1 LPTKKPSRL
10 WESLLGLVVA
20 VVFVMLVMFTACFAH
35 VLLRIGVER
44 LLAARRAEVIPI
56 LSRKT
61 VYNITGTAPDGV
73 NMRRLKLDWKESEEE
88 LKTLYLKEKDAQ
100 NRMRL
105 QGLWLL
111 RQGRQIR
118 DVAAAIGCHPR
129 TVQDWIAWYRQG
141 GLAEVLRHR
150 HGGHTS
156 QRCRLSQEKIAEL
169 KQKAAEGQFRRIQ
182 DAVDWVKE
190 RYKVT
195 YTWSGMY
202 SLFRREGLRKKVPRP
217 ANPKASSEEQEA
229 WKKGGFVMP

>member
-1 LPTKKPSRL
+1 MD
-10 WESLLGLVVA
+10 EG
-20 VVFVMLVMFTACFAH
+20 
-35 VLLRIGVER
+35 
-44 LLAARRAEVIPI
+44 
-56 LSRKT
+56 
-61 VYNITGTAPDGV
+61 

-111 RQGRQIR
+111 RQGRYIR
-118 DVAAAIGCHPR
+118 DVAATIGCHPR
-129 TVQDWIAWYRQG
+129 TVQDWVAWYRQG
-141 GLAEVLRHR
+141 GLPEVLRHR

-156 QRCRLSQEKIAEL
+156 QRCRLSQAEIGEL
-169 KQKAAEGQFRRIQ
+169 KQKAAAGQFRRVQ

-190 RYKVT
+190 RYQVT

-217 ANPKASSEEQEA
+217 SNPKASPEEQEA
-229 WKKGGFVMP
+229 WKKGAS

>member
-1 LPTKKPSRL
+1 MGASNM
-10 WESLLGLVVA
+10 
-20 VVFVMLVMFTACFAH
+20 VFEDLFG
-35 VLLRIGVER
+35 I
-44 LLAARRAEVIPI
+44 IPI

-61 VYNITGTAPDGV
+61 VYNITGTTPDGV

-111 RQGRQIR
+111 RQGRHIR

>member
-1 LPTKKPSRL
+1 
-10 WESLLGLVVA
+10 
-20 VVFVMLVMFTACFAH
+20 
-35 VLLRIGVER
+35 
-44 LLAARRAEVIPI
+44 
-56 LSRKT
+56 
-61 VYNITGTAPDGV
+61 
-73 NMRRLKLDWKESEEE
+73 MRRLKLDWKESEEE

-111 RQGRQIR
+111 RQGRYIR

-150 HGGHTS
+150 HGGHNS

-169 KQKAAEGQFRRIQ
+169 KQKAAEGQFRRVQ

-190 RYKVT
+190 RYQVT
-195 YTWSGMY
+195 YTWSGMD

-217 ANPKASSEEQEA
+217 ANPKASLEEQEA
-229 WKKGGFVMP
+229 WKKGGFVMPSLGRG